1 MCKCY
6 PTKGKTVLPGR
17 QLPIVKLL
25 WHWNV
30 GNILR
35 AFICIMS
42 LRGSLQLRRDYG
54 GVSGE
59 HRKWEPDQQTDFMQ
73 FCLCVPIY
81 ELYDPPLER
90 RTPCSRP
97 SFPPSPIIY
106 IFLWFCWRRWW
117 CTLQRHWRSVL
128 IIFCYQ
134 CPPRADSIVVFA
146 ASKCPVDGI
155 LGDDKI

>member
-1 MCKCY
+1 MWAVKYVGQMCKCY

-90 RTPCSRP
+90 RTPWLSSFLP
-97 SFPPSPIIY
+97 SFPYHLY
-106 IFLWFCWRRWW
+106 ILMILLTTMVVHFAK
-117 CTLQRHWRSVL
+117 TLEICFNYILLSMSSQGRQHSRLRS
-128 IIFCYQ
+128 Q
-134 CPPRADSIVVFA
+134 
-146 ASKCPVDGI
+146 
-155 LGDDKI
+155 